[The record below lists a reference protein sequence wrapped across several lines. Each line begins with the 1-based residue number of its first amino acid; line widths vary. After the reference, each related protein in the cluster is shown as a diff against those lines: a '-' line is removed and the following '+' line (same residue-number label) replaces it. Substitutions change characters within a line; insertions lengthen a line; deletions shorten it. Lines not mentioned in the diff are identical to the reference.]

1 MEDNIKRKTIS
12 IDGQHNRY
20 LIKKVNKHKPPE
32 VKKMNIS
39 SNLEKE
45 LQYPR
50 RTKIVRS
57 RFPTTVL
64 SRVNYLNTKSNDEYE
79 YLFCNIFKNLC
90 KPK

>member
-1 MEDNIKRKTIS
+1 MEGDIKRKTIS

-45 LQYPR
+45 LQAHE
-50 RTKIVRS
+50 TKIDKHD
-57 RFPTTVL
+57 FQ
-64 SRVNYLNTKSNDEYE
+64 YYQYE
-79 YLFCNIFKNLC
+79 LHE
-90 KPK
+90 